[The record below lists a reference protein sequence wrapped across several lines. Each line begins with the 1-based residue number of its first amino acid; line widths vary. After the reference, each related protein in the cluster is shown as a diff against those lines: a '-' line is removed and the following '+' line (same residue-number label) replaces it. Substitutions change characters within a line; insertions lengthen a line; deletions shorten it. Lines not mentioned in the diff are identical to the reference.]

1 MKISALAATIAS
13 LASLTAAFDVAVTF
27 KGARG
32 ERFGQTFPTD
42 ASSHAI
48 SMYSHV
54 YSCGMDQ
61 STNSLANPMIV
72 FEISSPGGGFC
83 TFIGAEGESVVIY
96 AEDTKKLKKPQPMVR
111 GSCDNV

>member
-1 MKISALAATIAS
+1 MKTSVIVATIAS

-27 KGARG
+27 RGGRG
-32 ERFGQTFPTD
+32 ERFGQSFPTD

-48 SMYSHV
+48 
-54 YSCGMDQ
+54 
-61 STNSLANPMIV
+61 TNPMIV

-83 TFIGAEGESVVIY
+83 TFVGAEGETVVIY
-96 AEDTKKLKKPQPMVR
+96 AEDRKKLKKPQRMVR

>member
-1 MKISALAATIAS
+1 MKTSVIAATIAS

-27 KGARG
+27 QGARG

-48 SMYSHV
+48 
-54 YSCGMDQ
+54 
-61 STNSLANPMIV
+61 TNPMIV
-72 FEISSPGGGFC
+72 FEVSSPGGGFC
-83 TFIGAEGESVVIY
+83 TFIGAEGEAVVIHG
-96 AEDTKKLKKPQPMVR
+96 EDRKRLRKPQPMVR

>member
-13 LASLTAAFDVAVTF
+13 LASVTAAFDVAVTF

-48 SMYSHV
+48 SMYSIPV
-54 YSCGMDQ
+54 YIHM
-61 STNSLANPMIV
+61 V
-72 FEISSPGGGFC
+72 W
-83 TFIGAEGESVVIY
+83 
-96 AEDTKKLKKPQPMVR
+96 TKRITV
-111 GSCDNV
+111 